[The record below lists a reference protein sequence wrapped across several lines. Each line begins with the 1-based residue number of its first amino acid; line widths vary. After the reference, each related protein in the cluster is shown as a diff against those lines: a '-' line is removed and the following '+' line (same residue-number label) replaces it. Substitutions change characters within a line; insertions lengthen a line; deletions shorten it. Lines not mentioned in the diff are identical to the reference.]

1 MLGIQDATKQ
11 EKSKVDLVQLIN
23 KKGTDLRVITVG
35 GKGADLGQTP
45 IIWAAYED
53 PEIKN
58 NFPCRAWVRLM
69 HPFSPEDFVQSLVE
83 QFHTSVGVDILLE
96 TKKMGQELAEEF
108 NGYVNAKKFLIVLN
122 DLSTIEEWNRIK
134 RCFPNNKK
142 GSLIIVSTR
151 QVEVASLCAG
161 QESIVSELK
170 QSSIDQNIY
179 AFYEKGSQDGT
190 DLTMVAGPSSKSAV
204 TNGTDQSQGADWNHA
219 MRKSF
224 SCAMSMTTALEESH
238 LVGRDKEMK
247 KIRDLIFAEAGE
259 QLEVISVWG
268 MGGLGKTTLVGD
280 VYQQINCKF
289 DKHACV
295 TIMRPFILEELF
307 GSLFMQLD
315 AESSEKKDV
324 VGLLGNAKKA
334 SPPMSLAELVNE
346 LAKLIEKKRSLIVLD
361 DVSST
366 AEWDLI
372 VRKFPKMT
380 NGSRIIVTTR
390 EENIANLCSVKKENI
405 YKLEALKDSDARVL
419 FTKKVF
425 KETAYLD
432 EKHPELIEQAELI
445 LKKCSGLPL
454 AIVTIGGFLANQP
467 QTVVEWRRLNEHISA
482 ELEINPKLGT
492 ILAVLT
498 KSYDGL
504 PYHLKSCFLYLP
516 IFPEDYK
523 VSRRRLVRRWTAEG
537 YSREVRGKS
546 AEGIAD
552 NYFMELISRSMIL
565 PYQQSI
571 RSRKGIDACHVHDLM
586 REIGISKSMEENLVF
601 RLEEGCSLNTQH
613 VVRHLAISSNW
624 EGNQS
629 DLESIIDMS
638 RVRSITVFGKWKSF
652 YISDKIRLLRVLDL
666 EGTSGVF
673 DHHLEDI
680 VKLFHLKYLSLR
692 GCTPICHLP
701 DSLGNLKQL
710 ETLDLRGTQIVKL
723 PHSIRKL
730 RKLNYLRAGKE
741 PMDEDI
747 SYEQVVEDLP
757 AVMRNSA
764 CLLTASSMVLCARCF
779 AGSDFN
785 GYNHRDLCSAFCCVA
800 LPVVAMKLDAHGVVV
815 PRGVRKLKA
824 LHTLGVVNIS
834 RGRII
839 LQNIRRLSGLRKL
852 GVTGINKRNSLELQ
866 STVSQL
872 SRLESLSMRSEGMPG
887 LSGCLDDM
895 PTPPENLQSLKLY
908 GNLVILPAWIQTL
921 GNLVKLKLR
930 NSRILD
936 HRTAIQVLGEL
947 PMLAILCLW
956 TKSFEGEVHFSF
968 DQRAFPSLVVL
979 HLDHLDGLKSLDFSL
994 RGTPKLEVLQL
1005 SETYI
1010 QERCSGL
1017 QHLPMLKE
1025 VVLKG
1030 DYPCVEKLRADLAK
1044 FPNRPVVKLN

>member
-1 MLGIQDATKQ
+1 MAFQRRKFPLVSFSCGGDPRKVLVVVDEEAKVEAEEVVVIAPMVLGDMEAEI
-11 EKSKVDLVQLIN
+11 I
-23 KKGTDLRVITVG
+23 VG
-35 GKGADLGQTP
+35 GKGADLGQTS
-45 IIWAAYED
+45 IIWEAYEN
-53 PEIKN
+53 PETKN
-58 NFPCRAWVRLM
+58 SFPCRAWVRFM
-69 HPFSPEDFVQSLVE
+69 HPFSPEDFIQSLVE
-83 QFHTSVGVDILLE
+83 QFHTSVGVDLLLE
-96 TKKMGQELAEEF
+96 AKKMGQELAEEF

-122 DLSTIEEWNRIK
+122 DLSTIEEWNRVK

-179 AFYEKGSQDGT
+179 AFYEKVTSKFYRLCSSNGT
-190 DLTMVAGPSSKSAV
+190 DLMMVAGPSSKSAV

-247 KIRDLIFAEAGE
+247 KI
-259 QLEVISVWG
+259 
-268 MGGLGKTTLVGD
+268 
-280 VYQQINCKF
+280 
-289 DKHACV
+289 
-295 TIMRPFILEELF
+295 
-307 GSLFMQLD
+307 
-315 AESSEKKDV
+315 
-324 VGLLGNAKKA
+324 
-334 SPPMSLAELVNE
+334 NE
-346 LAKLIEKKRSLIVLD
+346 FV
-361 DVSST
+361 
-366 AEWDLI
+366 
-372 VRKFPKMT
+372 
-380 NGSRIIVTTR
+380 
-390 EENIANLCSVKKENI
+390 
-405 YKLEALKDSDARVL
+405 
-419 FTKKVF
+419 VF
-425 KETAYLD
+425 KETVYLD
-432 EKHPELIEQAELI
+432 EEHPELIEQAELI

-467 QTVVEWRRLNEHISA
+467 KTEVEWRRLNEHISA

-537 YSREVRGKS
+537 YSWEVRGKS

-571 RSRKGIDACHVHDLM
+571 RSRKGIDACHVYDLI

-629 DLESIIDMS
+629 DLDSIIDMS
-638 RVRSITVFGKWKSF
+638 RVRSITVFGKWKSL

-680 VKLFHLKYLSLR
+680 VKLIHLKYLSLR

-757 AVMRNSA
+757 TVMRNGA
-764 CLLTASSMVLCARCF
+764 CLLTVSSMVLCARCF

-824 LHTLGVVNIS
+824 LHTLSVVNIS

-852 GVTGINKRNSLELQ
+852 GVTGINKRNSLELR

-921 GNLVKLKLR
+921 RNLVKLKLR
-930 NSRILD
+930 NSRISD
-936 HRTAIQVLGEL
+936 HGVAIQVLGEL

-956 TKSFEGEVHFSF
+956 TKSFVGEVHFSF
-968 DQRAFPSLVVL
+968 GQRAFPSLVVL
-979 HLDHLDGLKSLDFSL
+979 HLDHLDDLKSLDFSL
-994 RGTPKLEVLQL
+994 GGTPKLEVLQL

-1010 QERCSGL
+1010 QGSNGL
-1017 QHLPMLKE
+1017 EHLPTLKE

-1030 DYPCVEKLRADLAK
+1030 DYPSVEKLRADLAK
-1044 FPNRPVVKLN
+1044 FPNGPVVKLN